1 MSLPGWMSDQLRS
14 VNALFGTAS
23 VVVTPRASLN
33 DYAEGV
39 DGSPVTYS
47 ETRIEGK
54 VQQIRTATGEERTS
68 VKEIHINGTAT
79 VSPDDK
85 ITLPGDATVW
95 LVLAVKSVHIGAEI
109 VTTVVY
115 L

>member
-1 MSLPGWMSDQLRS
+1 MAEQLRS

-23 VVVTPRASLN
+23 VVITPRASLN
-33 DYAEGV
+33 DYGEGV
-39 DGSPVTYS
+39 DGSPVTYT
-47 ETRIEGK
+47 EARIEGK
-54 VQQIRTATGEERTS
+54 IQQVRTATGEERTS
-68 VKEIHINGTAT
+68 VKEIHINGAAA

-95 LVLAVKSVHIGAEI
+95 LVLAVRVIHFGSET